1 MSPVGSPAETPP
13 DALNCAAGDSTRGF
27 IVGTRGSALAL
38 AQTQLVVDALTPHL
52 SQPLDVQIITTHG
65 DTTRAHL
72 VDLAQQGHT
81 GVFANAIRRA
91 LLEGQIDL
99 AVHSCKD
106 LPADPCPGLE
116 ILAMPPRGATADCL
130 CTTAGW
136 TLETLPEGAR
146 VGTGSPRR
154 AAQLLRV
161 RPDLRIVPIRGN
173 IERRLRCLEEP
184 TPDGEGGSA
193 DVPLDAVVLAEAGLQ
208 RLATRQSAAQQPTAG
223 SSVTAPSSPTR
234 RSVTAQ
240 TLSSAHT
247 ASAHADTAQAN
258 SSQSD
263 TAQPDTVL
271 RYISER
277 LPFLPSPAQGA
288 LALEVRMD
296 STPEPLRQALL
307 AINDQPTLLAATAER
322 ALLRTLHAGCELP
335 IGAEATARV
344 HAETRGV
351 ELTLRAE
358 ILSPDGRER
367 NAAEYSVSVP
377 QLAWAEESTEVTAG
391 LQGDG
396 LRSASLPGDGL
407 QGDGLQGAA
416 PLDTDPGLVDPAY
429 YAEAHEAQLAA
440 AYQLGQMVAHRLQA
454 NAR

>member
-13 DALNCAAGDSTRGF
+13 DALNCAAGDSTRGYPGASSTSSATVTTSTTGTSMDATRGF

-99 AVHSCKD
+99 AIHSCKD

-161 RPDLRIVPIRGN
+161 RPDLSIVPIRGN
-173 IERRLRCLEEP
+173 IERRLRYLEEP
-184 TPDGEGGSA
+184 VLNTPIGSGSGSGDGSCSDA
-193 DVPLDAVVLAEAGLQ
+193 PLDAVVLAEAGLQ
-208 RLATRQSAAQQPTAG
+208 RLAAR
-223 SSVTAPSSPTR
+223 
-234 RSVTAQ
+234 
-240 TLSSAHT
+240 
-247 ASAHADTAQAN
+247 DTEA
-258 SSQSD
+258 
-263 TAQPDTVL
+263 DTVL
-271 RYISER
+271 RYISQR

-296 STPEPLRQALL
+296 TTPAPLRQALL
-307 AINDQPTLLAATAER
+307 AINHQPTLLAAIAER

-335 IGAEATARV
+335 IGAEATAQI
-344 HAETRGV
+344 HPQTRGV

-367 NAAEYSVSVP
+367 NAVEHTVTVP
-377 QLAWAEESTEVTAG
+377 QLSWAEESAEAAAAEIAAAEVAGAGVAGAESAAG
-391 LQGDG
+391 L
-396 LRSASLPGDGL
+396 LA
-407 QGDGLQGAA
+407 AA
-416 PLDTDPGLVDPAY
+416 PLDIDPGLVDPAY

-440 AYQLGQMVAHRLQA
+440 AYQLGQMVARRLQA